1 MTLALLQDRRHHTLV
16 SNQNSKQ
23 RMTRAGRILRN
34 EWHKVWPDLSV
45 TESEPSVENIYLEAS
60 EDKAA
65 TAASIPPNFTVP
77 PRRGTR
83 VDRAERD
90 AQLARRVFVTLVQNS
105 HIDEHLVDFYS
116 DWFVHG
122 LVCGI
127 AWKDWHD
134 PTGRPFVEVVEP
146 RHMYPISWNPR
157 GDLREGMIIKRRRW
171 ADLVREYGPGNPG
184 LMHVSGMGQIE
195 NWYEEI
201 IWADEDSW
209 GVAVGH
215 ESGVTSGDFNYR
227 RPTETGYNNMAV
239 GWLREPSAHKLNG
252 CPIIVKKAFNSDREI
267 HGKLDGMLPPLKMAH
282 GLNMELWT
290 NLKRN
295 IHAPPLMQN
304 VENPEDY
311 GPDTIMQGVRGAD
324 EAVIAYPRP
333 PTDFAGFSEVQTQLQ
348 SARAAGHQPQQR
360 SGEPGASIASGD
372 AVTAL
377 QGGYNAMQSWA
388 QMDVGAFLTCAFGRV
403 AALDEQWTV
412 GEIMIDGFDAGE
424 AYSDKYTPS
433 KFWKGDY
440 RVHVSFH
447 ALGVDS
453 HTNLLNMGAA
463 HRLGWLPKRDAML
476 RSGLVANH
484 LAAERDMSLDT
495 GVQTFEQLI
504 VPALVQSG
512 QLEPWLKYMELIDG
526 DKETPRSAMVKVLG
540 EQQQQQAEQP
550 QQQAPPEVTPDMMSL
565 IQGGA
570 GP

>member
-105 HIDEHLVDFYS
+105 HIDEHLVDIYS

-122 LVCGI
+122 LECGI

-134 PTGRPFVEVVEP
+134 PTGRPFLEIVEP
-146 RHMYPISWNPR
+146 RHMYPISWSPR

-184 LMHVSGMGQIE
+184 LMEVSGRGQIE

-201 IWADEDSW
+201 IWADDKHW
-209 GVAVGH
+209 AVAVGH

-239 GWLREPSAHKLNG
+239 GWLRPPSAHKMSG
-252 CPIIVKKAFNSDREI
+252 CPIVVKKAFNSDREI

-295 IHAPPLMQN
+295 IHAPPLM
-304 VENPEDY
+304 
-311 GPDTIMQGVRGAD
+311 
-324 EAVIAYPRP
+324 
-333 PTDFAGFSEVQTQLQ
+333 
-348 SARAAGHQPQQR
+348 
-360 SGEPGASIASGD
+360 
-372 AVTAL
+372 
-377 QGGYNAMQSWA
+377 
-388 QMDVGAFLTCAFGRV
+388 
-403 AALDEQWTV
+403 
-412 GEIMIDGFDAGE
+412 
-424 AYSDKYTPS
+424 
-433 KFWKGDY
+433 
-440 RVHVSFH
+440 
-447 ALGVDS
+447 
-453 HTNLLNMGAA
+453 
-463 HRLGWLPKRDAML
+463 
-476 RSGLVANH
+476 
-484 LAAERDMSLDT
+484 
-495 GVQTFEQLI
+495 
-504 VPALVQSG
+504 
-512 QLEPWLKYMELIDG
+512 
-526 DKETPRSAMVKVLG
+526 
-540 EQQQQQAEQP
+540 
-550 QQQAPPEVTPDMMSL
+550 
-565 IQGGA
+565 
-570 GP
+570 